1 MRDQGLDQELDEGLA
16 EVVAE
21 FVAES
26 REGLDR
32 LDRDLVALERDP
44 HAPELL
50 AGVFRVVHTI
60 KGTSAFLGLARLTE
74 LAHAGEGLL
83 AGLRDGGPW
92 SGPTT
97 DLLLALV
104 DRLRA
109 LLTNVERTGHEGE
122 VPVADL
128 VAALGAAGR
137 GADPGG
143 TGAADPAPVPML
155 GALLIAAGAAR
166 AADVA
171 DAVRRQRAGDRR
183 RLGELLVDLGHVDP
197 AAVAEA
203 LARQEQPAGPTVRVG
218 TDVLDR
224 LGQLVGELL
233 LVRRDLPGPGPGP
246 AGPAA
251 ARLDRVAAELHRAL
265 VQARLTRVETA
276 WARVPRLVR
285 DVAAQCGKR
294 VVLLLEGGD
303 TEVDQVLVD
312 ALRDPLTH
320 LVRNA
325 VDHGIEP
332 PDVRRAAGKPAEGRL
347 TVRAVLGD
355 AGGAAGRVVVE
366 VGDDGAGIDPAA
378 VARVAV
384 ARGLRSSEAAA
395 AAGPEEL
402 LALLCQPGFST
413 AGRVTEVSGRGV
425 GLDVVQT
432 NLDRVGGQVE
442 VHSAPGEGTT
452 WRLVLPVNA
461 AAVPVLPVECAGV
474 RYAVPLAA
482 VEAAVAG
489 RRWPC
494 APGVPGQ
501 PPVDRVLAPERVAV
515 TPLLG
520 WPGYTGATVCA
531 DGVPALLVDPALV
544 VNPATLRAGDGGAP
558 AGAAGG
564 KR

>member
-83 AGLRDGGPW
+83 AGLRDGARPW

-128 VAALGAAGR
+128 VAALGAVAP

-143 TGAADPAPVPML
+143 TGAADPTPVPML
-155 GALLIAAGAAR
+155 GALLIAAGAVR

-224 LGQLVGELL
+224 LGQLLGELL
-233 LVRRDLPGPGPGP
+233 LVRRDLAGLGSGPG
-246 AGPAA
+246 GPAA
-251 ARLDRVAAELHRAL
+251 GRLDRVAADLHRAL

-276 WARVPRLVR
+276 WARLPRLVR
-285 DVAAQCGKR
+285 DVAAQCGKQ
-294 VVLLLEGGD
+294 VVLLREGGD

-332 PDVRRAAGKPAEGRL
+332 PDVRRAAGKPVEGRL
-347 TVRAVLGD
+347 TVRAVLCDGGD
-355 AGGAAGRVVVE
+355 AAGRVVVE

-384 ARGLRSSEAAA
+384 ARGLRSPAEVG

-432 NLDRVGGQVE
+432 NLDRVGGRVE
-442 VHSAPGEGTT
+442 VHSAPREGTT
-452 WRLVLPVNA
+452 WRLVLPVSA
-461 AAVPVLPVECAGV
+461 GVAPVLPVEWGGV

-482 VEAAVAG
+482 VED
-489 RRWPC
+489 
-494 APGVPGQ
+494 VPGGWRG
-501 PPVDRVLAPERVAV
+501 VRADRVLAPERVAV
-515 TPLLG
+515 TPLTG
-520 WPGYTGATVCA
+520 VPGCTGVTVCA
-531 DGVPALLVDPALV
+531 DGVPALVLDG
-544 VNPATLRAGDGGAP
+544 ATLLDRARLRSGDGGAPP

-564 KR
+564 GS